1 MKTFYRATFSNG
13 MILTRGTERT
23 YAHARVIFNDKDEV
37 YASGFSGSLH
47 LAEKAANQCL
57 PTDHEAAFKKK
68 NKYRSEYSR
77 RETLRWLK
85 EYHEEARA
93 AQLAKLRVE
102 IVELTPPDPYGRNHT
117 ELAHDAAGTQY

>member
-37 YASGFSGSLH
+37 YASGFSGSRQ
-47 LAEKAANQCL
+47 LAKKAANQCL

-68 NKYRSEYSR
+68 RRGRSPFTAVPTRSR
-77 RETLRWLK
+77 QR
-85 EYHEEARA
+85 
-93 AQLAKLRVE
+93 
-102 IVELTPPDPYGRNHT
+102 
-117 ELAHDAAGTQY
+117 